1 MRAQIDEVNP
11 IPQGI
16 LLCSYLHAIT
26 SLTLIRFNLNAFVV
40 LQILR
45 VKFEGGGIVVTFD
58 FVLFVEFKI

>member
-16 LLCSYLHAIT
+16 LLIFTCDHVT
-26 SLTLIRFNLNAFVV
+26 NPRRFNLNAFVV

-45 VKFEGGGIVVTFD
+45 VKFEGGE
-58 FVLFVEFKI
+58 LK